1 VDAGEDSVRICVTGA
16 AGYVGSVLT
25 IRAAEQGHEVLALDD
40 LSRGLNHPWL
50 FGPHSHAAPDGL
62 PSRTCERI
70 IAMQHDCRGGFVEAL
85 RSDRTRDARGLRHG
99 DLDRPIDAVVHLAAG
114 TGSLDRPIEELRGLN
129 VEMTK
134 RVWQDAKDLG
144 AKVFVFPTTSLALA
158 VPDSPYVRSKEEA
171 MTWLLAQTDGPRKV
185 GLRFFNVAGSYKG
198 RTEKRKHEVHLIPA
212 MVQHYQAGEPLV
224 INGNDY
230 PETEDGTPGRDFVNV
245 LDVADA
251 ILVLLDEPHHGVAA
265 QNDGA
270 IWLGTHHL
278 TSARQVVSI
287 FEQWVGP
294 LETNIGPRRAFDCG
308 ALYCPPE
315 AMRQF
320 ARLIGRPPAPA
331 WVSVRDEVLELLR

>member
-1 VDAGEDSVRICVTGA
+1 MRIVITGA

-25 IRAAEQGHEVLALDD
+25 VRAAEQGHEVIALDD
-40 LSRGLNHPWL
+40 LSRGLNYFPMDPDA
-50 FGPHSHAAPDGL
+50 GQPHNSKGGAVYL
-62 PSRTCERI
+62 R
-70 IAMQHDCRGGFVEAL
+70 HDCRSGFAEAL
-85 RSDRTRDARGLRHG
+85 HSDVSLVEDIRDG
-99 DLDRPIDAVVHLAAG
+99 IDAVVHLAAG

-185 GLRFFNVAGSYKG
+185 GLRFFNVAGAYKG
-198 RTEKRKHEVHLIPA
+198 RTEKRKQEVHLIPA
-212 MVQHYQAGEPLV
+212 MVLHYMAGEPLV
-224 INGNDY
+224 INGDDY
-230 PETEDGTPGRDFVNV
+230 PETDDGTPGRDFVNV

-251 ILVLLDEPHHGVAA
+251 ILALIDDHHHGVAA

-278 TSARQVVSI
+278 TSARQAVAI

-294 LETNIGPRRAFDCG
+294 LATKIGPRRAFDCG
-308 ALYCPPE
+308 ALYCPPG
-315 AMRQF
+315 ATRQF
-320 ARLIGRPPAPA
+320 ARLIGRPVTPA
-331 WVSVRDEVLELLR
+331 WVSVRDEVEELVR